1 MDQHAILISEI
12 NLNLTLRDLHL
23 LTPCLAVSSS
33 VIRVSIQEVS
43 AISVDRFPSINSDG
57 DCCMYL
63 DLFGKLH
70 KTKFSRAQK
79 NMQSLLLL
87 FSENIMHIL

>member
-43 AISVDRFPSINSDG
+43 AISVDRFPSSDG

-70 KTKFSRAQK
+70 KTKLSRAQK
-79 NMQSLLLL
+79 TCNPYFFFSLRT
-87 FSENIMHIL
+87 